1 MAVAR
6 ALFGGPEILFA
17 DEPTGALDRGTGH
30 EVLDLLREAVDEFGR
45 TVVMVTHDPEAA
57 ARADSVLFLTD
68 GRIVDVLD
76 RPSAEQISLRL
87 GGRR

>member
-1 MAVAR
+1 
-6 ALFGGPEILFA
+6 ALFGRPEVLFA
-17 DEPTGALDRGTGH
+17 DEPTGALDRRTGH
-30 EVLDLLREAVDEFGR
+30 EVLALLREAVDAFGQ

-76 RPSAEQISLRL
+76 RPSVDQIGMRL